1 SRKNKPKR
9 RKHRRGNIAVE
20 SAYDPKSGLVK
31 QYEPFIRKRVGEFCK
46 QYPRL
51 NRQQVLFRAVE
62 LAFAAEKAFKPALGS
77 FSTYVGHRL
86 KELHRLHDQ
95 EENATS
101 SPVHYSKGELEQD
114 EAEERGEEVI
124 EFSGGNGPR
133 LTFDFQWW
141 LAKLASNVISSLMPF
156 SIDKSEIR

>member
-1 SRKNKPKR
+1 
-9 RKHRRGNIAVE
+9 
-20 SAYDPKSGLVK
+20 
-31 QYEPFIRKRVGEFCK
+31 
-46 QYPRL
+46 
-51 NRQQVLFRAVE
+51 VLFRAVE

-77 FSTYVGHRL
+77 FTTYVGHRL

-114 EAEERGEEVI
+114 EAEERGEEVEL

-156 SIDKSEIR
+156 SIDKSEIRTFKSRESGSEKERTNYSRLHTIPRLDSRHRLAAGV